1 MQVKK
6 SETGP
11 FKHWSWAPSGQQIIL
26 AVRFVFLHPRATGS
40 LLLGETKEEDVER
53 RDTFYLSCVQQR
65 DRKMG
70 GGEDAKK
77 AE

>member
-1 MQVKK
+1 MKK

-11 FKHWSWAPSGQQIIL
+11 FKYWSWAPTGQQIIL
-26 AVRFVFLHPRATGS
+26 AGRFVFLHPRATGS

-65 DRKMG
+65 DGKMG
-70 GGEDAKK
+70 GGEDAQKD
-77 AE
+77 E